1 MIYLDNSATTAPF
14 KEAAD
19 AVLAAFQEDFFN
31 PSAAYAPAV
40 RLHTRIEQG
49 RARMLKTLNVEN
61 GSLLFTSGGTES
73 NNFAIYGA
81 LSAMRGRGRVVTTAV
96 EHPSV
101 SAVFRSLMDEGYDV
115 VKLPVN
121 AQGALEPET
130 LDTALTRDTRLV
142 SFMQVNNEV
151 GAVNDIGVLAALVKA
166 RCPKAVVHCDGV
178 QAYGRLT
185 PDLSACPVD
194 LYSIS
199 GHKFHG
205 PKGVGALYIRKGV
218 RMAPMLVGGGQ
229 EDGLRSG
236 TTNAP
241 AILGM
246 LEAARIC
253 LQDNDA
259 ILRQLRACK
268 LRLAEALLDI
278 EGARVNGPPPE
289 EGAPHIF
296 NVSFEGVRGET
307 LMHSLERHEIYVS
320 TGSACSARAKKESRV
335 LEAMGITGERAL
347 GAVRI
352 SLGALN
358 TPEEMD
364 AAADAFKHEVEQL
377 RKYRRT

>member
-40 RLHTRIEQG
+40 RCIRASN
-49 RARMLKTLNVEN
+49 RDARMLKTLNVEN

-81 LSAMRGRGRVVTTAV
+81 LGHARQGASSPPRWSIRRSRRCSA
-96 EHPSV
+96 
-101 SAVFRSLMDEGYDV
+101 SLMDEGYDV

-130 LDTALTRDTRLV
+130 LDAALTRDTRLV

-289 EGAPHIF
+289 EGAPHIL